1 MKKGFRIKS
10 NHVIIAIIV
19 VFLLMAITFASIDY
33 RRVAKEHKKALFAMP
48 FLRSLLKQDGGSGL
62 YIGPGYAVNIDG
74 DLSIEYGYQIKEY
87 SFYIMGI
94 RIKHEKIKTD
104 EAIPQLEN

>member
-10 NHVIIAIIV
+10 NDIIIAIIV
-19 VFLLMAITFASIDY
+19 IFLLMSITLGSIDY
-33 RRVAKEHKKALFAMP
+33 MRVVKEHKKALFVMP
-48 FLRSLLKQDGGSGL
+48 LSRYLLKQDGGSGL

-94 RIKHEKIKTD
+94 RIKHEKIKTN
-104 EAIPQLEN
+104 ETVPKS